1 MSWRCIVKAEGTAD
15 GKQRL
20 RSEKANTWPGGE
32 SGMTMMIVYGMS
44 AMASV
49 AVRLIVRTSLV
60 VSLPPRNTRA
70 SRQTDSTTSPAKIRR
85 PRQQKRS
92 AASAWRSACEPIFW
106 MDHMAEPVTLV
117 IDRSAARSPTCS
129 SSASSSCACAAGV
142 ELTNGSTTVPA
153 AVLAAAS
160 DGSEGTGVAA
170 APTAS
175 AAAPPSFPA
184 SAAASARISARSPM
198 AHQRSTHRS
207 SLSTRTGGVS
217 VPRWK
222 SRVAARSSSRASV
235 SEVIS
240 SVTLSSRA
248 SACARSLR
256 SGPSASRERVESIL
270 ANSSKSRLPSL
281 LRSETTK
288 RSSSSL
294 RSRSCGTGVS
304 SVARSTN
311 SSSEI
316 RPSALESSM
325 ANISLARSD
334 ELVSDPSSSSISI
347 SRSCLTMVAWSAAA
361 SRFRSSSAL
370 GSAGSAPE

>member
-1 MSWRCIVKAEGTAD
+1 
-15 GKQRL
+15 
-20 RSEKANTWPGGE
+20 
-32 SGMTMMIVYGMS
+32 
-44 AMASV
+44 
-49 AVRLIVRTSLV
+49 
-60 VSLPPRNTRA
+60 
-70 SRQTDSTTSPAKIRR
+70 
-85 PRQQKRS
+85 
-92 AASAWRSACEPIFW
+92 

-256 SGPSASRERVESIL
+256 SGPSASRERAAVLVEVGDDEALLEL
-270 ANSSKSRLPSL
+270 AAQPLLRHRREQRRALHKLLERDTAICVGVEHGKHLPRALRRAGERSL
-281 LRSETTK
+281 LVEYLDLTLLLDDGRVERGRLAVQIIERLGVCWERSGVREGAHAACE
-288 RSSSSL
+288 SE
-294 RSRSCGTGVS
+294 GVS
-304 SVARSTN
+304 H
-311 SSSEI
+311 EGCG
-316 RPSALESSM
+316 E
-325 ANISLARSD
+325 LA
-334 ELVSDPSSSSISI
+334 ELVV
-347 SRSCLTMVAWSAAA
+347 RGGGGELVLERVEA
-361 SRFRSSSAL
+361 
-370 GSAGSAPE
+370 